1 MFAARSELMKI
12 TATQPSTGSS
22 SLRAKSNSARPGGRR
37 TAFAMS
43 QRSWRLCCSGVSR
56 GCGGGLCGCQL
67 MRGAAEYG
75 GLDLAKIM
83 EEEEAGRVLIQ
94 FFQSNSSARG
104 IIGRQMKKGNT
115 AITAASAF
123 FTLQWPSAMI
133 HKY

>member
-1 MFAARSELMKI
+1 
-12 TATQPSTGSS
+12 
-22 SLRAKSNSARPGGRR
+22 
-37 TAFAMS
+37 
-43 QRSWRLCCSGVSR
+43 
-56 GCGGGLCGCQL
+56 